1 MVLIDDRDRQL
12 DRRLTDIGHRVV
24 EGVGDHGQEDG
35 AGQGAVFEDAGEGPD
50 KGSAEAAG
58 GQVQGEV
65 FGLGRASGAA
75 MGEGDGEGE
84 GPDRNAQQDQQRP

>member
-12 DRRLTDIGHRVV
+12 DRRLPDIGHRVV

-35 AGQGAVFEDAGEGPD
+35 AGQGPVFEDAREGPD
-50 KGSAEAAG
+50 KGAAEAAG
-58 GQVQGEV
+58 GQVQAEI

-75 MGEGDGEGE
+75 MG
-84 GPDRNAQQDQQRP
+84 QRD